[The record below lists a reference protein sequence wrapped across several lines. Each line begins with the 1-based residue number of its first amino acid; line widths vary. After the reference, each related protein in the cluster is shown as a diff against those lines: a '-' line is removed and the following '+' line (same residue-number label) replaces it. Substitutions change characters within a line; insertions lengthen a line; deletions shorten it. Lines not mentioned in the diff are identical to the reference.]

1 MKRKMIR
8 RKAEKVARLQMTRKQ
23 LQAAPLKQA
32 PLLVLVA
39 KTLASG

>member
-8 RKAEKVARLQMTRKQ
+8 RKPEKVARLQMTRKQ
-23 LQAAPLKQA
+23 LQAPLKQA